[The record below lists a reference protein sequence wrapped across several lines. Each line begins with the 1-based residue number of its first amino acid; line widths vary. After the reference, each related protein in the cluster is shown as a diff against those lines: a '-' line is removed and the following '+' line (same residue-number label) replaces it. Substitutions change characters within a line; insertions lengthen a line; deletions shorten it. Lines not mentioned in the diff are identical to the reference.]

1 MDLTQLSAGVEKRR
15 GKKRVGRGIGSGTGK
30 TSTRGQKGQYASAG
44 ANMPGQLFIGGQTPM
59 HRRFPKRGFSNATWA
74 NVYAIINVGDLDGF
88 DAGTVVDM
96 AALKARRIV
105 TGTYDG
111 LRVLGNG
118 TVAKKLTVRADHFSK
133 SARAQIEGQG
143 GTCDLIP
150 PPKVP
155 LRSKMGQ
162 GKRSQAKAAAKKAAP
177 AKA

>member
-1 MDLTQLSAGVEKRR
+1 MKLNQIADRPGSRKNRTRI
-15 GKKRVGRGIGSGTGK
+15 GRGIGSGTGK
-30 TSTRGQKGQYASAG
+30 TSTRGVKGQYASAG

-74 NVYAIINVGDLDGF
+74 NVYAIVNVGDLDGF
-88 DAGTVVDM
+88 DAGAVVDM

-118 TVAKKLTVRADHFSK
+118 TLTKKLTVKADHFSK
-133 SARAQIEGQG
+133 SARAQVEGHG
-143 GTCDLIP
+143 GTSELIP
-150 PPKVP
+150 PPKPP

-162 GKRSQAKAAAKKAAP
+162 GKRAVKKPEP
-177 AKA
+177 AK

>member
-1 MDLTQLSAGVEKRR
+1 MDLTTVSSPGVEKRR

-30 TSTRGQKGQYASAG
+30 TSTRGVKGQYASAG

-74 NVYAIINVGDLDGF
+74 NVYAIVNVGDLDGF
-88 DAGTVVDM
+88 DAGAVVDM

-118 TVAKKLTVRADHFSK
+118 TLTKKLTVKADHFSK
-133 SARAQIEGQG
+133 SARAQVEGHG
-143 GTCDLIP
+143 GTCELIP
-150 PPKVP
+150 PPKPP

-162 GKRSQAKAAAKKAAP
+162 GKRAVKKPEP
-177 AKA
+177 AK

>member
-1 MDLTQLSAGVEKRR
+1 MDLTHLSHGVEKRR
-15 GKKRVGRGIGSGTGK
+15 GKKRVGRGVGSGTGK
-30 TSTRGQKGQYASAG
+30 TSTRGSKGQYASAG

-74 NVYAIINVGDLDGF
+74 NVYAIVNVGDLDAF
-88 DAGTVVDM
+88 DADSVIDM

-118 TVAKKLTVRADHFSK
+118 TLTKKLTVKADHFSK
-133 SARAQIEGQG
+133 SARAQIEGHG

-150 PPKVP
+150 PPKPP

-162 GKRSQAKAAAKKAAP
+162 GKRAVKKPDP
-177 AKA
+177 AK